1 MLFWTTIIVMILGLI
16 LSKILFE
23 HYFEISYFISGVI
36 SGLAAC
42 ALLIEIVVL
51 SVNYIG
57 VDGYIQ
63 RMNVRHDMLVYEYEN
78 DIYDN
83 DNDLGKRELIEDI
96 QDWNEDLA
104 LRKQNQNDAWIGIF
118 IPDIYDQFEFIELG
132 DRSELLA
139 IYSERR
145 K

>member
-1 MLFWTTIIVMILGLI
+1 MLFWMTIIVMILGLI
-16 LSKILFE
+16 LFEILFE
-23 HYFEISYFISGVI
+23 HDFEISCTISGVI
-36 SGLAAC
+36 SGLAAI

-51 SVNYIG
+51 CVNYIG

-63 RMNVRHDMLVYEYEN
+63 RMNTRHDMLVYQYEN

-96 QDWNEDLA
+96 QNWNEDLA
-104 LRKQNQNDAWIGIF
+104 SRKENQDDAWIGIF

-132 DRSELLA
+132 GR
-139 IYSERR
+139 
-145 K
+145 

>member
-1 MLFWTTIIVMILGLI
+1 MLFWMTIIVTILGL
-16 LSKILFE
+16 LLFEILFE
-23 HYFEISYFISGVI
+23 HDFEISCIISGVI
-36 SGLAAC
+36 SGLAAI
-42 ALLIEIVVL
+42 ALLIEIIVL
-51 SVNYIG
+51 AVSYIG

-63 RMNVRHDMLVYEYEN
+63 KMNARHDMLVYQYEN

-96 QDWNEDLA
+96 QNWNEDLA
-104 LRKQNQNDAWIGIF
+104 SRKENQDDAWIGIF

-132 DRSELLA
+132 G
-139 IYSERR
+139 